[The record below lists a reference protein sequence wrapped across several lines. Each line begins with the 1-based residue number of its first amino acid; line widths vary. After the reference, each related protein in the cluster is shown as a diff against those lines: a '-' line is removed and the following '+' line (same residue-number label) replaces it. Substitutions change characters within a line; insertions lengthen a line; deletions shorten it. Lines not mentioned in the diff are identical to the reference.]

1 MKFEG
6 VQEFAA
12 RVRPTAGMHHLRP
25 ADLFLGG
32 IAVAL
37 QNAFVPSQ
45 EPFRSLA
52 SAPEL
57 EVKHHTATQRTILL
71 QVGLVMFTP
80 FILHLHSH
88 RRFIGLQIRTAE

>member
-1 MKFEG
+1 MKFQCF
-6 VQEFAA
+6 QELSSSM
-12 RVRPTAGMHHLRP
+12 RPTAGMHHLGP
-25 ADLFLGG
+25 ADLFISG

-57 EVKHHTATQRTILL
+57 EVKDHATARFAVLPQIRLMML
-71 QVGLVMFTP
+71 AP
-80 FILHLHSH
+80 FVLPLHSD
-88 RRFIGLQIRTAE
+88 RCFIGLQIGTAE